1 MLSVFDEDNWTK
13 PTDTDKINI
22 AFYHGSVSGV
32 KTDVGWVMD
41 HGDHDVS
48 IFEGFDYA
56 MLGDIHKTNQTL
68 DEEGRVRYSGSIVQQ
83 NHGETNDK
91 GFLIWEIKNK
101 DEFKVRHVLLSN
113 PKPFITIELTP
124 KGRMPKGVKIPA
136 SSRLRLVSNNNLPL
150 NVMKRAVDIAKHRFK
165 PESITFLN
173 RAAGER
179 GSIDLNGSS
188 FLKENLR
195 DISVQER
202 LIKEYLEDFEASA
215 EILQRVYDLNLK
227 YNKTAEENEDVA
239 RNINW
244 KLKSFEWDNLFN
256 YGSSNKIDFE
266 NMNGIVGIFG
276 KNYSGKSS
284 IIDGLLYTIFN
295 TTSKNERKNL
305 NVINQ
310 NKDEC
315 LGKVGLSIGSNSY
328 TIERTSKK
336 YVKRLKGEESMEAKT
351 DLEFQKY
358 DPILDT
364 TTSMNGTSR
373 LQTDAAIRKSL
384 GTVEDFLLTSMASQ
398 LDSLQFIKEGSTR
411 RKEILAKFLDL
422 EVFEKKYK
430 YAKEDSAELKALIKR
445 YENKSFDE
453 EISEVT
459 TEIGLNNKMLLE
471 QKQLCENIKESLST
485 KTSELEEI
493 NELIASI
500 PEEIVDILDVR
511 QKKEDLTKSLEL
523 EQKKNKEYAEKID
536 SLDRNIDTLATA
548 IQNYDI
554 DDLNEAQNIIDKKS
568 QELDTVV
575 SAAKLLQKDYKSKSN
590 KLQLLEEVP
599 CGDKFPKCKF
609 IKDAHSVKDDVP
621 RLRDDIL
628 DKLALAKDIK
638 EYLLSPQAVE
648 ASSQLSKYN
657 EALVEYKFLLETKKD
672 TELLFE
678 RSRGTKLTLQGE
690 LTSFEADILTYENN
704 KEIIENFEC
713 FVKRRKV
720 AEKQIKNIQ
729 NKSDE
734 CGDGILELYKTNGS
748 LEQKLKNLHNQK
760 KEYLNFQQEYAAY
773 DLYLRCMHSNGI
785 AYDIIKKQLP
795 VINEEVAKVLANIVS
810 FEAFFEDDGKRL
822 NIFIKHPKHE
832 PRPLEMGSG
841 AEKTIASMAIRLA
854 LLSVSSLPK
863 GDIFILDEPGTALD
877 AENMEGFIQILEIIK
892 SYFKTVVLISH
903 LESLKDCVDTQIIIE
918 KQGNYASVQV

>member
-1 MLSVFDEDNWTK
+1 M
-13 PTDTDKINI
+13 
-22 AFYHGSVSGV
+22 
-32 KTDVGWVMD
+32 
-41 HGDHDVS
+41 
-48 IFEGFDYA
+48 
-56 MLGDIHKTNQTL
+56 
-68 DEEGRVRYSGSIVQQ
+68 
-83 NHGETNDK
+83 
-91 GFLIWEIKNK
+91 
-101 DEFKVRHVLLSN
+101 
-113 PKPFITIELTP
+113 
-124 KGRMPKGVKIPA
+124 
-136 SSRLRLVSNNNLPL
+136 
-150 NVMKRAVDIAKHRFK
+150 
-165 PESITFLN
+165 
-173 RAAGER
+173 
-179 GSIDLNGSS
+179 
-188 FLKENLR
+188 
-195 DISVQER
+195 
-202 LIKEYLEDFEASA
+202 
-215 EILQRVYDLNLK
+215 
-227 YNKTAEENEDVA
+227 
-239 RNINW
+239 
-244 KLKSFEWDNLFN
+244 
-256 YGSSNKIDFE
+256 
-266 NMNGIVGIFG
+266 
-276 KNYSGKSS
+276 
-284 IIDGLLYTIFN
+284 
-295 TTSKNERKNL
+295 
-305 NVINQ
+305 
-310 NKDEC
+310 
-315 LGKVGLSIGSNSY
+315 
-328 TIERTSKK
+328 
-336 YVKRLKGEESMEAKT
+336 
-351 DLEFQKY
+351 
-358 DPILDT
+358 
-364 TTSMNGTSR
+364 
-373 LQTDAAIRKSL
+373 
-384 GTVEDFLLTSMASQ
+384 
-398 LDSLQFIKEGSTR
+398 
-411 RKEILAKFLDL
+411 
-422 EVFEKKYK
+422 
-430 YAKEDSAELKALIKR
+430 
-445 YENKSFDE
+445 
-453 EISEVT
+453 
-459 TEIGLNNKMLLE
+459 
-471 QKQLCENIKESLST
+471 
-485 KTSELEEI
+485 
-493 NELIASI
+493 
-500 PEEIVDILDVR
+500 
-511 QKKEDLTKSLEL
+511 TKSLEL

-822 NIFIKHPKHE
+822 NIFIKHPKH
-832 PRPLEMGSG
+832 
-841 AEKTIASMAIRLA
+841 
-854 LLSVSSLPK
+854 
-863 GDIFILDEPGTALD
+863 
-877 AENMEGFIQILEIIK
+877 
-892 SYFKTVVLISH
+892 
-903 LESLKDCVDTQIIIE
+903 
-918 KQGNYASVQV
+918 